1 MTGIRIRSL
10 LAGVAVLLA
19 AAHAAVAQDRI
30 TIQVGYGPGGGY
42 DGVARAIAGLLPD
55 HLPGAP
61 DIIVENVPG
70 AGSLALARM
79 VMADDNR
86 RGRRIATIASA
97 LALAPVFEPERTDF
111 DPRAVHYIASM
122 SNAASYCIASRASG
136 ITSLQQLLE
145 TPGVR
150 IGATGRSSSTYTF
163 PAALGRAL
171 GGQFEIIVG
180 FAGGPEIDLAMVR
193 GDIDARCG
201 IGLETIIETGLGE
214 EAVIVAELAGSPRN
228 EVEGVDFALDR
239 VADPDLRAALA
250 LVFASSSIHHPFVM
264 APETPLE
271 HVAAMRAA
279 FAAMVA
285 SPAFEALNATRDVPF
300 APTLGD
306 DLVARIEAILGQ
318 PDHIRALA
326 RTLVE

>member
-1 MTGIRIRSL
+1 MTGIRICSF
-10 LAGVAVLLA
+10 LAGVAMMLA
-19 AAHAAVAQDRI
+19 AGLPATAQDRI

-42 DGVARAIAGLLPD
+42 DGVARMIAGLLPD
-55 HLPGAP
+55 HLPGTP

-79 VMADDNR
+79 VMVDANR
-86 RGRRIATIASA
+86 RGTRLATIASA
-97 LALAPVFEPERTDF
+97 LALSPVFQPETTDF
-111 DPRAVHYIASM
+111 DPRAVHYIAAL

-136 ITSLQQLLE
+136 ITDLRGLLD

-171 GGQFEIIVG
+171 GGQFEIVVG

-193 GDIDARCG
+193 GDVEARCG
-201 IGLETIIETGLGE
+201 VGLETINETGLRDDT
-214 EAVIVAELAGSPRN
+214 VIVAELAVSPRN
-228 EVEGVDFALDR
+228 EVEGVDFALDL
-239 VADPDLRAALA
+239 VTDPDLRAALA
-250 LVFASSSIHHPFVM
+250 LVFASSSIHHPYVM
-264 APETPLE
+264 APQTPPE
-271 HVAAMRAA
+271 HVATMRAA

-285 SPAFEALNATRDVPF
+285 SPEFAAVNAARDVPF
-300 APTLGD
+300 APTVGA
-306 DLVARIEAILGQ
+306 DLVARIEAVLDQ
-318 PDHIRALA
+318 PDHIRELA